1 MKKKYYSY
9 DTYKSNSSYEDFAK
23 SLGTYTYDDETDSI
37 EYNGYVD
44 MNDYQDV
51 INQILKQYNDNK
63 EEAPEQKAIRLAKE
77 KAEKRNNKID
87 QILGE

>member
-9 DTYKSNSSYEDFAK
+9 DCYKSASSYDDFIK

-37 EYNGYVD
+37 EYNGYID
-44 MNDYQDV
+44 MNDYQDM

-63 EEAPEQKAIRLAKE
+63 DESSEQKAIREAKE
-77 KAEKRNNKID
+77 KAEKRNNTIN

>member
-9 DTYKSNSSYEDFAK
+9 DSYKSTPYDDFVK
-23 SLGTYTYDDETDSI
+23 SLGTYTYDDETDSV

-63 EEAPEQKAIRLAKE
+63 EESPEQKAIREAKE